1 MRRQNPLEIQELLDI
16 CISLIADSTSDL
28 LACSLVAHLWVNFA
42 QAHLFRSPGF
52 THGDRDKLPGSN
64 QRVKQFHNALTASP
78 HLVHHIRHLRLTAG
92 PLESKSLEKLFSID
106 FPHVETLALRVVTI
120 EPQKFEHLMLPQ
132 PSLTFPSIHR
142 LILTVKGPFSTC
154 TDFLQRFPSSIQ
166 HLEIGF
172 DQAAE
177 RALSHSV
184 SDAVTRSMR
193 LKSLRVG
200 IWVYGRIRQD
210 GRCYS
215 GWPPT
220 PHIPFELS
228 ELEAFHIDP
237 GLPIRWD
244 LMGSFNEIQVLDF
257 DVTMKTPTL
266 DVPKIFPAV
275 RILRIRHGGAD
286 RYSAPPMIH
295 PTLAT
300 LTRCKR
306 LHTFRLQL
314 QHDHYAKCHQLDGLL
329 SEMLEDVAAPLS
341 LVEFEFDV
349 MRVPLENSFP
359 RLVGLGWE
367 KFRTVWVGYSGE
379 SQAALRW
386 RELVDGL

>member
-16 CISLIADSTSDL
+16 CISLIADSTPNL
-28 LACSLVAHLWVNFA
+28 LACSLVAHSWVNSA
-42 QAHLFRSPGF
+42 QSHLFRSPGF
-52 THGDRDKLPGSN
+52 THGDRDKFPGSH
-64 QRVKQFHNALTASP
+64 QRIKQLHNALTASP
-78 HLVHHIRHLRLTAG
+78 HLVHHIRQLRLTANPG
-92 PLESKSLEKLFSID
+92 ESKSLEKLFSIS
-106 FPHVETLALRVVTI
+106 FPHVETLALRVATK

-132 PSLTFPSIHR
+132 PSLTFPSIRR
-142 LILTVKGPFSTC
+142 LILTVIGPFSTC

-177 RALSHSV
+177 RALSNDA
-184 SDAVTRSMR
+184 SDAVMHMR
-193 LKSLRVG
+193 LKSLRVSM
-200 IWVYGRIRQD
+200 WMYGRIRPD
-210 GRCYS
+210 GRCY
-215 GWPPT
+215 WPPT

-228 ELEAFHIDP
+228 ELEAFHINAT

-244 LMGSFNEIQVLDF
+244 LMGSFNAIQVLDF
-257 DVTMKTPTL
+257 VVTMNTPTL
-266 DVPKIFPAV
+266 DVPKIFPTL
-275 RILRIRHGGAD
+275 RILRIRHAGAD
-286 RYSAPPMIH
+286 RYSVPPMLH

-314 QHDHYAKCHQLDGLL
+314 QHDHYAKCHQLDGVLG
-329 SEMLEDVAAPLS
+329 EMLEDAAAPLS

-379 SQAALRW
+379 SQSALRW